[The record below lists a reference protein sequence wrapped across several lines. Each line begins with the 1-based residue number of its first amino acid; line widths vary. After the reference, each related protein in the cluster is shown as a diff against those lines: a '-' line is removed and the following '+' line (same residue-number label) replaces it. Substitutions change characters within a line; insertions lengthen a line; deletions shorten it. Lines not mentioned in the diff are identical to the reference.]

1 MNKERIDRDRANR
14 LLMALLGSEELVLKW
29 WLSPNRAFDYKTPQ
43 QQEELDP
50 RIVANYILSQF
61 HH

>member
-1 MNKERIDRDRANR
+1 MNKEGINRDRANR

-29 WLSPNRAFDYKTPQ
+29 WSSPNRAFDYKTPE